1 MANQSSPRRSNLS
14 WLRNWRP
21 WAVVAV
27 IVAAIIGYRALTPDS
42 NDEASL
48 VTAVVER
55 GNIENLVTATGTLQP
70 RDYVDVG
77 AQVSGQLKN
86 LLVEVGSEVKQGDLL
101 AEIDA
106 TVYIANV
113 DATRAQL
120 RNQKAQMRDR
130 EATLKLAEL
139 SLKRQ
144 QNLFKAEA
152 TTREALDNA
161 EASLVAAKAQIES
174 LSAQIEQTESSLR
187 AEEAKLEFASIYAP
201 MDGTIVSI
209 AAKQGQT
216 LNANQTAPLLMRIAD
231 LSTVTVKA
239 QVSEADVGKVKANM
253 PVYFTTLGSEGR
265 RWYSKVERIEPTPEN
280 LNNVILYNVLFN
292 VPNTSRE
299 LMSDMTAQ
307 IFFVVG
313 DARNVLTVPVSAL
326 NYLPLRP
333 EGRSPRGQA
342 TDASS
347 DELNNR
353 SRPAPTQNLSSE
365 KHSSIGDET
374 TNSAHKSQSAKGSE
388 NIARRPRPNLA
399 PLNEG
404 ERHARVQVVAAD
416 GALEERI
423 VVIGVTNRVTA
434 EVKSGLA
441 EGETVVLNTKRT
453 AAPASGQQSR
463 GPMGPPRMM
472 R

>member
-1 MANQSSPRRSNLS
+1 MTLNNSSSQKSSSWFRSGRL
-14 WLRNWRP
+14 WL
-21 WAVVAV
+21 
-27 IVAAIIGYRALTPDS
+27 IVAALLLVALGYWAFKPSTHS
-42 NDEASL
+42 TATL
-48 VTAVVER
+48 VTAQVER

-130 EATLKLAEL
+130 EATLKLAQL
-139 SLKRQ
+139 NLKRQ
-144 QNLFKAEA
+144 QNLFSAEA
-152 TTREALDNA
+152 TTRESLDNA
-161 EASLVAAKAQIES
+161 EASLVAAKAQIDS

-187 AEEAKLEFASIYAP
+187 AEEAKLEYASIYAP

-209 AAKQGQT
+209 SAKQGQT

-231 LSTVTVKA
+231 LSTVTVRS
-239 QVSEADVGKVKANM
+239 QVSEADVGKVKAQM

-265 RWYSKVERIEPTPEN
+265 RWYSAVERIEPTPEN
-280 LNNVILYNVLFN
+280 LNNVILYNALFN
-292 VPNTSRE
+292 VPNLSRE

-307 IFFVVG
+307 VFFVAG
-313 DARNVLTVPVSAL
+313 DAKNVLTVPVSAL
-326 NYLPLRP
+326 AFLPARG
-333 EGRSPRGQA
+333 EGRPQTMRNHQGANRESADNAPSNRA
-342 TDASS
+342 LASG
-347 DELNNR
+347 E
-353 SRPAPTQNLSSE
+353 SSQRAFSQRE
-365 KHSSIGDET
+365 SSQRE
-374 TNSAHKSQSAKGSE
+374 SAKGD
-388 NIARRPRPNLA
+388 RPDFPSLV
-399 PLNEG
+399 EG
-404 ERHARVQVVAAD
+404 ERRARVQVVKTD
-416 GALEERI
+416 GSLEERT

-434 EVKSGLA
+434 EVKSGLS
-441 EGETVVLNTKRT
+441 EGETVVLNTKKTT
-453 AAPASGQQSR
+453 AAPGNNQQSR
-463 GPMGPPRMM
+463 GPMGQPRMM